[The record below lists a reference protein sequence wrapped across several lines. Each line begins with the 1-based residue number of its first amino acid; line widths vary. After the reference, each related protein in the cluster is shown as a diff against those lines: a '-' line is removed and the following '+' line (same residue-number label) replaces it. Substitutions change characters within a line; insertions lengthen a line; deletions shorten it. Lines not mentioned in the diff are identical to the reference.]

1 MGLFDKLK
9 ENAEAAKVA
18 KQEAKAARETYD
30 LANKALESTMLVS
43 GSNGGFKWD
52 DTNRF
57 FTLTTGPFKPTLVVK
72 YDSLVSYR
80 VDEQIVTTEQTK
92 GSQKKKGTLTR
103 AAVGTII
110 MPGVGTVVGGL
121 TGKKVDQ
128 SNTVTSSN
136 IVRTIVISR
145 DDAYIPVINAS
156 YNDALI
162 MKLDQILSERNSTET
177 SQDDVA
183 PSNGDGLT
191 VADELLK
198 LKGLLDAGV
207 LTDDE
212 FQAQKA
218 KLLQ

>member
-1 MGLFDKLK
+1 
-9 ENAEAAKVA
+9 
-18 KQEAKAARETYD
+18 
-30 LANKALESTMLVS
+30 
-43 GSNGGFKWD
+43 
-52 DTNRF
+52 
-57 FTLTTGPFKPTLVVK
+57 
-72 YDSLVSYR
+72 
-80 VDEQIVTTEQTK
+80 
-92 GSQKKKGTLTR
+92 
-103 AAVGTII
+103 